1 MKKNEE
7 KNYHEILSQSLW
19 SQRKMWIKIRVSVT
33 AKFNPSVFFL
43 PLFWLC
49 KINSTYF
56 HMRKSLFF
64 SIIFLF
70 YFVRRLMNLLRGWCT
85 IYTPHAKNKVY
96 IFLLSSHSNSCDKS
110 SGFFSS
116 VFVLL
121 DKYEKLFR
129 SVVHQ
134 WYCWEIISL
143 EKRFKHFNDLVFIL
157 VCKVLSWRGAMLFQ
171 VSLWLNSPRLVRN
184 KRINIMFSNN
194 QYRFVH
200 KNFLRQNCLSNFF
213 PVNCSINEKNSCEGF
228 FQTDFHLLSRWKAKS
243 MIYFLHFSCIW

>member
-1 MKKNEE
+1 MKKKIIMKFFHNHYGLKGKCGLKYESVWRR
-7 KNYHEILSQSLW
+7 NLILL
-19 SQRKMWIKIRVSVT
+19 
-33 AKFNPSVFFL
+33 FFL

-143 EKRFKHFNDLVFIL
+143 EINRSVLNIL
-157 VCKVLSWRGAMLFQ
+157 MIWFSFWFARSVVEGGLCYSK
-171 VSLWLNSPRLVRN
+171 SP
-184 KRINIMFSNN
+184 F
-194 QYRFVH
+194 
-200 KNFLRQNCLSNFF
+200 
-213 PVNCSINEKNSCEGF
+213 
-228 FQTDFHLLSRWKAKS
+228 D
-243 MIYFLHFSCIW
+243 